1 MTIKRQIAHNT
12 IIQLTGKV
20 ISTILGLLTI
30 FLVIRSLG
38 AEKFGWYTTAIG
50 FLQFIGIF
58 SDFGFTI
65 TTANMLAEPKFDKE
79 KLLNNLFTIRIATAA
94 FFQGIAPLIFLFFPY
109 PIEVKIAVAIT
120 SLSFFAISTNHV
132 FTGYFQNK
140 LKTKII
146 TAGELL
152 GRIILLIGVFILIQI
167 HASFLP
173 FMAILTSASIINV
186 LYLFYKMPKI
196 NFAFDPEIFQA
207 IFQKIYP
214 TALCIIFNS
223 FYLQGDRV
231 ILPLYSTPTQV
242 GFYGA
247 AYRVLDVIV
256 QIAALTMGIMSPL
269 LAYHFSRSQNVE
281 FKKHLQMSFDLIALI
296 LIPMMIGAVSLAE
309 PIMQFVGGNDFIGSG
324 KILIW
329 LSWTVLGICL
339 GIVFGY
345 TALSINKQKQAIWI
359 YLSDAILSVIG
370 YFIFIPRFGIYG
382 AAGVTIFSEIFAGTL
397 LMFLVFK
404 HTDFFPRIKTLLKI
418 LLAGYIMYLG
428 IIYIPTTNVVLSI
441 ILGGFVYTICILALG
456 VISKTTFNEV
466 LQTKKLN

>member
-12 IIQLTGKV
+12 IIQLVGKS
-20 ISTILGLLTI
+20 ISTVLGLLTI

-50 FLQFIGIF
+50 FLQFVGIF

-109 PIEVKIAVAIT
+109 PTEVKIAVAIT

-140 LKTKII
+140 LKTQVI

-152 GRIILLIGVFILIQI
+152 GRIVLLLGVFILIKT
-167 HASFLP
+167 HAAFLP

-196 NFAFDPEIFQA
+196 NFAFDREIYRA

-231 ILPLYSTPTQV
+231 ILPLYSPQTQV

-269 LAYHFSRSQNVE
+269 LAYYFSRAQNTE
-281 FKKHLQMSFDLIALI
+281 FKKHLQMSFDLTALI
-296 LIPMMIGAVSLAE
+296 LIPMMISAASLAE

-345 TALSINKQKQAIWI
+345 TALSINKQKQAVWI
-359 YLSDAILSVIG
+359 YLADAILSVIG
-370 YFIFIPRFGIYG
+370 YFIFIPRFGIFG
-382 AAGVTIFSEIFAGTL
+382 AAGVTIFSEIFAGTM
-397 LMFLVFK
+397 LMLLVFYN
-404 HTDFFPRIKTLLKI
+404 TNFLPTINTLTKI
-418 LLAGYIMYLG
+418 LLSGLVMYIG
-428 IIYIPTTNVVLSI
+428 IKFIQVPHVIFSI
-441 ILGGFVYTICILALG
+441 IIGSVIYAICILTFK
-456 VISKTTFNEV
+456 VISKDTIKEV
-466 LQTKKLN
+466 LQTRKLN

>member
-12 IIQLTGKV
+12 IIQLIGKA
-20 ISTILGLLTI
+20 ISTVLGLVTI

-109 PIEVKIAVAIT
+109 PVEVKIAVAIT

-140 LKTKII
+140 LKTQII

-152 GRIILLIGVFILIQI
+152 GRTTLLIGVFILIQT
-167 HASFLP
+167 HAAFLP

-196 NFAFDPEIFQA
+196 KFAFDSEIYQA

-231 ILPLYSTPTQV
+231 ILPLYSTQTQV

-269 LAYHFSRSQNVE
+269 LAYYFSRSQNNE
-281 FKKHLQMSFDLIALI
+281 FKKHLQMSFDLTALI
-296 LIPMMIGAVSLAE
+296 LIPMMIGAASLAE
-309 PIMQFVGGNDFIGSG
+309 PIMQFVGGSDFVGSG
-324 KILIW
+324 KILTW

-345 TALSINKQKQAIWI
+345 TALSINKQKQAVWI

-382 AAGVTIFSEIFAGTL
+382 AAGVTIFSEIFAGTM
-397 LMFLVFK
+397 LMLLVFK
-404 HTDFFPRIKTLLKI
+404 HTDFLPKIKTLTKI
-418 LLAGYIMYLG
+418 LLSGFIMYLG
-428 IIYIPTTNVVLSI
+428 IKYTPVPHVVLSI
-441 ILGGFVYTICILALG
+441 ILGAIIYSICILLFR
-456 VISKTTFNEV
+456 VISKSTIQEV